1 MWVRV
6 MPRERLSF
14 ASRRPY
20 EPYRTFH
27 TYLHHYADK
36 NLEAIS
42 AMLAKYFERIHRSN
56 LVDIGYFVN
65 KKRHVMWRV
74 SFYFSTFRVTNRDVT
89 NRD

>member
-42 AMLAKYFERIHRSN
+42 AMLAKSFERIHRSN

-65 KKRHVMWRV
+65 KKETRHVA
-74 SFYFSTFRVTNRDVT
+74 SLFLFLNISSNQSGC
-89 NRD
+89 NEP